1 MPQCF
6 LHTYVMS
13 GFVITHRIKK
23 KLQWIWITQKKIR
36 MKSEPNKAMDKK
48 NINKMDMVFTEKQF

>member
-1 MPQCF
+1 M
-6 LHTYVMS
+6 LLTYICNEWICHNSQNQEKVTMNLNN
-13 GFVITHRIKK
+13 TKK
-23 KLQWIWITQKKIR
+23 KKR